1 MKPLLFALS
10 CTMLMNMADAH
21 QAVSGGELKPAVL
34 PGAKEYQLH
43 SNFTNKDYRIQV
55 LPVGNV
61 KELGYSVLYVLDG
74 DALFPAAAGMAQN
87 MMARAEET
95 NAVPFLIVGIGYP
108 NTLLLN
114 PTERLQDYTP
124 PSENYENTGDKVNRQ
139 FGGAEHFYRFI
150 QEELFTDL
158 AQRFH
163 INKSQQNIFGHSY
176 GGLFGLYSLLN
187 HPEGFRNYLIASPS
201 VWWNQQRILQDLP
214 SFIQQRSKQAE
225 QHIGVRFSVG
235 EYEQKLAPYMKQDA
249 QRQKLL
255 EQRGMI
261 SQVMNLEEKLNAIPN
276 GNLSVTAKV
285 YPEETHM
292 TSVMPAMLDGLKWLF
307 ARCKAQTKCEH

>member
-1 MKPLLFALS
+1 M
-10 CTMLMNMADAH
+10 
-21 QAVSGGELKPAVL
+21 Q
-34 PGAKEYQLH
+34 QLRH
-43 SNFTNKDYRIQV
+43 
-55 LPVGNV
+55 
-61 KELGYSVLYVLDG
+61 
-74 DALFPAAAGMAQN
+74 
-87 MMARAEET
+87 
-95 NAVPFLIVGIGYP
+95 
-108 NTLLLN
+108 
-114 PTERLQDYTP
+114 
-124 PSENYENTGDKVNRQ
+124 
-139 FGGAEHFYRFI
+139 
-150 QEELFTDL
+150 
-158 AQRFH
+158 
-163 INKSQQNIFGHSY
+163 
-176 GGLFGLYSLLN
+176 
-187 HPEGFRNYLIASPS
+187 
-201 VWWNQQRILQDLP
+201 QQRILQDLP

-225 QHIGVRFSVG
+225 QDIGVRFSVG